1 MPFSQAFFSAIAQ
14 ANNQWTIEAE
24 LGSDPMESAFALAL
38 TAGIKGV
45 AMVLDQ
51 EVQPLTSDLTKG
63 TLIIICIIM
72 LFSCFALLLFLLLL
86 FCFFV
91 FFFAFLLLRFF
102 VWSQFCFFVPLLFC
116 VSMCFCVSAF
126 LLVKH

>member
-1 MPFSQAFFSAIAQ
+1 MPFSQVFSSVIAQ
-14 ANNQWTIEAE
+14 ANNQWTFKIE

-63 TLIIICIIM
+63 TLIIICTIM

-91 FFFAFLLLRFF
+91 FSMRFCFFAFLFGRNSVSSFL
-102 VWSQFCFFVPLLFC
+102 CFSAFPCVFASLLFC
-116 VSMCFCVSAF
+116 
-126 LLVKH
+126 